1 MQVNFVDFV
10 QSSGKDNKVEKIKM
24 TELPPIGKILF
35 VKLLD
40 FVQPPGKTNKVTK
53 RKITEFPSVAIET
66 QQNNMEG
73 FQDVDV
79 F

>member
-1 MQVNFVDFV
+1 
-10 QSSGKDNKVEKIKM
+10 M

>member
-1 MQVNFVDFV
+1 
-10 QSSGKDNKVEKIKM
+10 M

-35 VKLLD
+35 VKLLN

-53 RKITEFPSVAIET
+53 RKITEFPSVAMET
-66 QQNNMEG
+66 QQKHIEG
-73 FQDVDV
+73 FQDVNV